1 MNWFEDQIKN
11 RLQNDEDDFSFAF
24 TELSS
29 IVMGDA
35 AAKAGLISPR
45 QRTHNAVQEILK
57 FFGQDIVPVPESIKD
72 TAEYINYCLKPSG
85 IMKRRVELT
94 GKWWHDAFGPMLGT
108 VKIRNEELGVRNDG
122 TLSEDAQHVRN
133 SNSESGG
140 SGDIVALLPSKD
152 GYSYFDYESGKRITI
167 NQETSKNIENF
178 GYCFYKPFP
187 NRELSIMDLV
197 KYIFKSIKRSDIF
210 FYLAIM
216 TVTTLMGLIQPKV
229 SLLLY
234 SYIIPQGAANALWAL
249 GTLMISL
256 ALSSQIL
263 SVSQGLIMSRLTMR
277 LSNTVEPAAMMRML
291 NLPAEFFKKYAS
303 GELSQKFSLIPS
315 ICNSIFSVITGTLI
329 TSLFSLAYFTQIANI
344 TPALFAPALII
355 IFATL
360 AMNIITTLVSV
371 KIQKRSLEASAE
383 LSGMTYSMLTGIQKV
398 KLTGSEKR
406 VFARWASKYKT
417 SANFTYNPP
426 FVLKYSSIISTVIS
440 TAGLAAV
447 YFIAIMA
454 KVDVGQ
460 YMAYNT
466 AYGMVS
472 ASILS
477 LGTITTFFSGLK
489 PQLDIV
495 APIMKAVPEISGGK
509 TVVTSLSGGIE
520 IQNLSFSYNEGGRN
534 VLDGINMK
542 IRPGQYVAIVGKTGC
557 GKSTLVRLLLGF
569 ETPGRG
575 AVYYDGKDISKL
587 DLPSMR
593 RKIGAVLQ
601 SGKLF
606 TGDIYSN
613 IIISAPN
620 LTMDDAWEAA
630 RLASIDKDIE
640 DMPMGMHTVIT
651 EGSGGVSGGQKQR
664 LMIARA
670 VAHKPK
676 ILIFD
681 ESTSALDNITQ
692 KHVADSLAGLKCTR
706 IVIAHRLSTI
716 KDCDRIYVMES
727 GKITEEGTFQE
738 LYDKK
743 GYFHELVSRQM
754 IGEKG

>member
-11 RLQNDEDDFSFAF
+11 RLQHDEDDFSFAF

-29 IVMGDA
+29 IVMGESA
-35 AAKAGLISPR
+35 ARAGLITPR

-57 FFGQDIVPVPESIKD
+57 FFGKDIVPVPESIKD
-72 TAEYINYCLKPSG
+72 TTEYINYCLKPSG

-94 GKWWHDAFGPMLGT
+94 GKWYRDAFGPMLGIVNHPGASRHPSKEGNCDT
-108 VKIRNEELGVRNDG
+108 
-122 TLSEDAQHVRN
+122 
-133 SNSESGG
+133 
-140 SGDIVALLPSKD
+140 VALLPSKD
-152 GYSYFDYESGKRITI
+152 GYSYFDYERGRRVAVTA
-167 NQETSKNIENF
+167 ETAKNIENF

-197 KYIFKSIKRSDIF
+197 KYIFKSITRNDIF

-216 TVTTLMGLIQPKV
+216 TVTTLMGLVQPKV

-234 SYIIPQGAANALWAL
+234 SYIIPQGAANALWAM
-249 GTLMISL
+249 GALMISL
-256 ALSSQIL
+256 LLSAQVL
-263 SVSQGLIMSRLTMR
+263 SLSQGLIMNRLTMR
-277 LSNTVEPAAMMRML
+277 LSNTVEPAAMMRLL
-291 NLPAEFFKKYAS
+291 NLPAGFFKKYAS

-315 ICNSIFSVITGTLI
+315 ICNSLFSVITGTLI
-329 TSLFSLAYFTQIANI
+329 TSIFSLAYFTQIANI
-344 TPALFAPALII
+344 TPALLIPSLII
-355 IFATL
+355 IFVTL
-360 AMNIITTLVSV
+360 AMNVVTTMVSV
-371 KIQKRSLEASAE
+371 KIQKRSMEAGAE

-406 VFARWASKYKT
+406 VFARWATKYKT

-426 FVLKYSSIISTVIS
+426 FVLKYSAVVSAVIS
-440 TAGLAAV
+440 TAGLAAM
-447 YFIAIMA
+447 YFISIMS
-454 KVDVGQ
+454 KIDVGE

-520 IQNLSFSYNEGGRN
+520 VQNLSFSYSESGKN
-534 VLDGINMK
+534 VIDGINMK
-542 IRPGQYVAIVGKTGC
+542 IRSGQYIAIVGKTGC

-569 ETPGRG
+569 ETPDRG
-575 AVYYDGKDISKL
+575 AIYYDGKDISKL
-587 DLPSMR
+587 DLPSLR

-601 SGKLF
+601 NGKLF
-606 TGDIYSN
+606 TGDIYGN
-613 IIISAPN
+613 IIISAPG

-630 RLASIDKDIE
+630 RLAGIDKDIKE
-640 DMPMGMHTVIT
+640 MPMGMHTIIT

-692 KHVADSLAGLKCTR
+692 KHVTDSLAGLKCTR

-716 KDCDRIYVMES
+716 KDCDKIYVMES
-727 GKITEEGTFQE
+727 GKITEEGTFDE
-738 LYDKK
+738 LYEKK

-754 IGEKG
+754 IAEKAED